1 MEIAAAVSLLAAYIF
16 WAMYPTI
23 TKTYEDQ
30 ADVIIELV
38 TLSSLYFECSQKQVW
53 KSWLFLNMQ
62 PTN

>member
-23 TKTYEDQ
+23 TKNYEDQ

-38 TLSSLYFECSQKQVW
+38 TPSSLYFEC
-53 KSWLFLNMQ
+53 
-62 PTN
+62 